1 MRVPK
6 STYLLLTAVVVI
18 PIFSACASSAGQS
31 QSGATSVVADQGSNE
46 STGLLIPITSDNVAF
61 AGYDSNR
68 SVMTVTFHSGST
80 YEYYEVPVSLWERFI
95 AAQPHPW
102 SQVGYPE
109 LVQGGYGYQ
118 KISD

>member
-6 STYLLLTAVVVI
+6 GTHLLLTALVVI
-18 PIFSACASSAGQS
+18 PLSSACASSTARS
-31 QSGATSVVADQGSNE
+31 ESGATSVAAVQGFNE
-46 STGLLIPITSDNVAF
+46 STGTLIPITSDNVAF

-68 SVMTVTFHSGST
+68 RVMTVTFHSGST
-80 YEYYEVPVSLWERFI
+80 YEYYEVPASLWERFV

-118 KISD
+118 KISE